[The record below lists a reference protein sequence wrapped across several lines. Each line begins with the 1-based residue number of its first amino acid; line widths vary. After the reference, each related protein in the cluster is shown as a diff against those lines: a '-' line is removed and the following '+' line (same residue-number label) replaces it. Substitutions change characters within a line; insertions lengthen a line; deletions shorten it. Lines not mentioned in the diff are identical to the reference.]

1 MFQVTGVVLGALV
14 LWVIFV
20 LVRMPKRERM
30 GVAGKKPDE
39 PKAKAEKAEKAEHE
53 HDDEGAAD

>member
-39 PKAKAEKAEKAEHE
+39 PPKVSKAVHE
-53 HDDEGAAD
+53 PDEDDEPAD